1 MPLKTSYYFVLCSSW
16 CYLVLLIIYEAPNY
30 PFKSLKYVEGVAGG
44 GAETDSVLAL
54 QHIHCNDGHL
64 KSKLFP
70 TPNPN
75 QL

>member
-1 MPLKTSYYFVLCSSW
+1 MLCSSL

-30 PFKSLKYVEGVAGG
+30 LFKSLKYAEGIVAGG
-44 GAETDSVLAL
+44 VAETDSELGL
-54 QHIHCNDGHL
+54 QNIHCSVGHL

-70 TPNPN
+70 TPTPN